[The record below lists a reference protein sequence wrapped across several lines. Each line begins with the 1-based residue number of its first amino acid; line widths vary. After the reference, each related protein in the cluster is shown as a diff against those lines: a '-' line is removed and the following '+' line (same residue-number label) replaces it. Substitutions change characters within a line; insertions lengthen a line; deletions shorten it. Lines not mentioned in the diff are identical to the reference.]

1 MSIGKT
7 KKAGFFVFFSPSE
20 RENSDDSAYS
30 RGLLFQE
37 APKGS
42 GKARGLLFAVVGFIG
57 IRRGIVLEILVVP
70 ILFLQSLGGVVAL
83 KRRCVIVAEYRH
95 LRTVSKRVRRRL
107 GFGRLF
113 FRSGLCGLR
122 ISVSAAVVVAVV
134 FLCRPVRMTLL
145 RNRGGAEN
153 QHNKHDLQN
162 QSHYAEQQRHKRRFF
177 GQESRGQRKYGK
189 RSKAVHRLA
198 VAHILHTIR
207 ILRMP
212 TKQNEQRDR
221 LKQDHSSERHEQPCQ
236 INPNR
241 DFCNL
246 RAERFNRS
254 VYAASGGGVA
264 DVRNRGSA
272 EQLKEARG
280 QVYFPL
286 KGFVAGAVAML
297 IPFILTVVYCIV
309 SYKAYET
316 GMAETSDLIYNIL
329 YLLFLAYTPMLVT
342 ATPVTTTAFFFY
354 GMPQRGDFAI
364 YGIGNMVMPYMF
376 FIPIV
381 LFILVCGVCY
391 IMGYTKRRGEVPA
404 HMREVYFPRNCK
416 YVPMDHTGEDEEA
429 PDTGAPSASA
439 EGAEESPE
447 EGAEDGVKA
456 PADDAA
462 GEDGAADGTQEPETA
477 EHRQ

>member
-1 MSIGKT
+1 MIKDTLKFSLKLMLIFVAITVFTMIGLT
-7 KKAGFFVFFSPSE
+7 LILSADISMPLRMLAGGVF
-20 RENSDDSAYS
+20 
-30 RGLLFQE
+30 
-37 APKGS
+37 
-42 GKARGLLFAVVGFIG
+42 
-57 IRRGIVLEILVVP
+57 
-70 ILFLQSLGGVVAL
+70 ILFYIGMLWDN
-83 KRRCVIVAEYRH
+83 C
-95 LRTVSKRVRRRL
+95 
-107 GFGRLF
+107 
-113 FRSGLCGLR
+113 
-122 ISVSAAVVVAVV
+122 
-134 FLCRPVRMTLL
+134 
-145 RNRGGAEN
+145 
-153 QHNKHDLQN
+153 
-162 QSHYAEQQRHKRRFF
+162 
-177 GQESRGQRKYGK
+177 SRWGEKDC
-189 RSKAVHRLA
+189 KAV
-198 VAHILHTIR
+198 IT
-207 ILRMP
+207 
-212 TKQNEQRDR
+212 
-221 LKQDHSSERHEQPCQ
+221 
-236 INPNR
+236 
-241 DFCNL
+241 
-246 RAERFNRS
+246 
-254 VYAASGGGVA
+254 Y
-264 DVRNRGSA
+264 VRNRGSA

-447 EGAEDGVKA
+447 ERPEKGLAEGTADGVKA